1 MPEIEEA
8 GGRIVAVTQGD
19 PQQAQAL
26 CDRFSVPFPCL
37 ADAERKTYR
46 AFGLKRGSLSEV
58 VGPAAI
64 ARGMEA
70 AAKGHFVERIVGDA
84 FQMPGTFIVDVDG
97 IVRYARYARH
107 SGDHPP
113 ASDVVA
119 ALRALNEGA
128 G

>member
-1 MPEIEEA
+1 TEIEDA
-8 GGRIVAVTQGD
+8 GGHIVAVTQGD
-19 PQQAQAL
+19 PKQAQAL

-46 AFGLKRGSLSEV
+46 AFGLKRGSLWEV

-70 AAKGHFVERIVGDA
+70 AAKGHFVERVVGDA
-84 FQMPGTFIVDVDG
+84 FQMPGTFIIDTEG

-107 SGDHPP
+107 SGDHP
-113 ASDVVA
+113 AAAELVA
-119 ALRALNEGA
+119 ALRALNKGA